1 MMGGGQYRW
10 GSGRLRLQE
19 GGRVLLSEGWL
30 GGVAMAMVARGRP
43 CV

>member
-1 MMGGGQYRW
+1 MAMGGASTGKAV
-10 GSGRLRLQE
+10 RLQE